1 MSTAAR
7 PQAWGGVCVLALAA
21 FIFNTSEF
29 VPVGLLSDIGRSF
42 DMSSAQ
48 VGLML
53 TIYAWV
59 VAGVSLPCILLTR
72 NMERRQLLTWVL
84 GLFVGSHLVCGL
96 ANSFTM
102 LVVGR
107 IGIAFAHAVFWATT
121 VSMAIR
127 VAPPGQQTRAMG
139 LLAAGTS
146 IAMVL
151 GIPLGRIVGEWM
163 GWRATFIGI
172 GVLATLALAAQRA
185 LLPLL
190 PSQRAGSLSSL
201 PQLFQ
206 RPQLVALYVLTV
218 VIITGQFT
226 AYSYIE
232 PFVQKFAHLTPRTTT
247 VLLLVFGGTGII
259 GTLLFGAYF
268 SRGPNTFLFLSITA
282 LTLCLFLL
290 RPAALASPIWLG
302 LQSAAWGI
310 TIMCFGLAM
319 QARVLALASDATDVA
334 MSLYSG
340 IYNIGIGGGALLGQ
354 QVSVQLGWSRIGT
367 VGALLGVCGMIVCAM
382 AWQAHRRPPLRAA
395 SP

>member
-139 LLAAGTS
+139 LLAAS
-146 IAMVL
+146 KQVAMVVNC
-151 GIPLGRIVGEWM
+151 R
-163 GWRATFIGI
+163 F
-172 GVLATLALAAQRA
+172 
-185 LLPLL
+185 
-190 PSQRAGSLSSL
+190 
-201 PQLFQ
+201 
-206 RPQLVALYVLTV
+206 
-218 VIITGQFT
+218 
-226 AYSYIE
+226 
-232 PFVQKFAHLTPRTTT
+232 
-247 VLLLVFGGTGII
+247 
-259 GTLLFGAYF
+259 
-268 SRGPNTFLFLSITA
+268 
-282 LTLCLFLL
+282 
-290 RPAALASPIWLG
+290 
-302 LQSAAWGI
+302 
-310 TIMCFGLAM
+310 
-319 QARVLALASDATDVA
+319 
-334 MSLYSG
+334 
-340 IYNIGIGGGALLGQ
+340 
-354 QVSVQLGWSRIGT
+354 
-367 VGALLGVCGMIVCAM
+367 
-382 AWQAHRRPPLRAA
+382 
-395 SP
+395 